1 MDRVIFSNRMT
12 GKTLAYVLALGVFS
26 GVFIFYLS
34 ESKNNL
40 TLIALVIGATAL
52 FPLLYW
58 LVIRFFARN
67 LIGELILRNDKLQV
81 EMVHVLGKGKK
92 FEIPIPPAADWSWYS
107 QKESSSSTQRVGVIK
122 IKSGGKTYEMTL
134 DGAKVVDEVELRK
147 LAPNLVDEMIASKVM
162 IHKPA

>member
-67 LIGELILRNDKLQV
+67 LIGELILRNV
-81 EMVHVLGKGKK
+81 TCH
-92 FEIPIPPAADWSWYS
+92 
-107 QKESSSSTQRVGVIK
+107 
-122 IKSGGKTYEMTL
+122 
-134 DGAKVVDEVELRK
+134 
-147 LAPNLVDEMIASKVM
+147 
-162 IHKPA
+162 